1 MSVRAS
7 LSIISYTGWC
17 GLGFFRGINSYK
29 YNYNKYNKKEE
40 YLYVKSLCYGF
51 ARLGIYGI
59 PSFLPLSIYK
69 EIYRLEVN
77 LRNLEN
83 EKNTNYY
90 NRLL

>member
-1 MSVRAS
+1 MNIKKT
-7 LSIISYTGWC
+7 LSIMGYASWC
-17 GLGFFRGINSYK
+17 GLGFIRGINSY
-29 YNYNKYNKKEE
+29 NYNRHKYKKKEDLL
-40 YLYVKSLCYGF
+40 YLDAACGGFGGALFYAAPFSLPF
-51 ARLGIYGI
+51 TLH
-59 PSFLPLSIYK
+59 K